1 MIAKIPLRVART
13 ILPMN
18 YSGLRLYIPESII
31 EKNHLYQL
39 IERGMIFETMVLKS
53 TQSNSD
59 QTEINGFKV
68 QDLEDDLKLELSKT
82 VENVQILICIECL
95 KKEESL
101 DEEQQETQKFAV
113 LNQTE
118 TLVQNFQTV
127 YLNHIPFS
135 IYLTKGNGIVSC
147 YECSAYR
154 SKIQINM
161 VQIIDDIEEHKQIP
175 RQERGVK
182 EYVGRNQ
189 VIDDTLQKEMLNYLE
204 TFGIDSELAQFVENL
219 QSDREQALYLKWLQ
233 NKLNSP

>member
-1 MIAKIPLRVART
+1 MITKIPLRIART
-13 ILPMN
+13 LLPMN
-18 YSGLRLYIPESII
+18 YSGLRLYISESII

-39 IERGMIFETMVLKS
+39 IERGMIFETMVLKN

-59 QTEINGFKV
+59 QTEIKGFKV

-82 VENVQILICIECL
+82 VGNVQILICIECQN
-95 KKEESL
+95 KEETF
-101 DEEQQETQKFAV
+101 EEELLENQKFTV

-118 TLVQNFQTV
+118 TLVQNCQTT

-135 IYLTKGNGIVSC
+135 IYLTKGNGIISC

-161 VQIIDDIEEHKQIP
+161 IQIIDDIEEHKQIP
-175 RQERGVK
+175 RQERGITD
-182 EYVGRNQ
+182 YIGRNYI
-189 VIDDTLQKEMLNYLE
+189 IDDTLQNDMLNYLK

-233 NKLNSP
+233 NKINSS